1 MKYSYL
7 GQRIPKEARKELN
20 EKIIHLVTSN
30 QAEAAGITREDIYNA
45 YTGDGGLHGLHMA
58 DFDNYAE
65 FSKAKKEI
73 ENGQVFSPHSVCQF
87 LMACLDINKQEL
99 VTDLTCGMGNF
110 FNFAPVEENIYGCEI
125 DPKAYKVA
133 HYLYPKANLERGD
146 IRNYESPMKM
156 DYSVGNPPFNLAFNF
171 QNESILSQLYFC
183 QKSAQVLK
191 PLGIMA
197 IIVPMS
203 FLADT
208 FSDKHMIEQME
219 NDFSFLGQ
227 FSLPLSVF
235 APFGIDAFPTK
246 AQFWQKKS
254 QSEDWRP
261 QRYSTAMTLE
271 VPDFSDAMVAK
282 VREVIV
288 ANAQAELR
296 SRKNSILLELAREED
311 AGSDFVYKVRKYLYT
326 IKSHPRLQEK
336 YGKCCEYVEQLRT
349 QQQPENMSYE
359 EWCRIRITEAK
370 VLAYLKQTVSRQHK
384 PKYEDKIVRIKRGD
398 TLVFKAYS
406 PKMARQLT
414 PGMKQPVLIS
424 DIVADNQSADHFGD
438 FAKMIRRKQRCYQ
451 TEQQSFSD
459 MQQNEQL
466 ARWLDDFTLHDA
478 ENDEDIHFTA
488 LQKHDLNLLLQKQ
501 YSLIQWEQGSG
512 KTLAGIATGTYR
524 MQRQNAFCTWVISPA
539 ISIKNT
545 WEVALQNY
553 DISYTIINKVA
564 DVDKIQQ
571 GDFVLVTLNMLCK
584 YRKQIKRWIRIH
596 NQKVAFCFDESDEMA
611 NPDSKRAKAALSC
624 FRRCKYKLLMT
635 GTTTRNN
642 ISEFAPQL
650 EMLYNNSYN
659 MISWAKTV
667 YRFSRGSKKE
677 EPGLHE
683 DNNILYG
690 RPIPAYKKG
699 YSLFS
704 ASHLPAKIT
713 VFGAEQRTQD
723 IYNADVLNDILAHTV
738 ITRTFEEITG
748 KDIKHIH
755 QVPVRFSEPEKEV
768 YQKAISEF
776 HAMRGNYFAS
786 TGNSRK
792 DSMMR
797 LIQQITLLLRIS
809 AAPNTVKEY
818 TGGMPV
824 KIAKVME
831 MLQEMPDQIIAIGV
845 RHKKVVDAYSAAI
858 RKLMPERPLFV
869 VTGDTTTLAQR
880 RKLRKTLKASG
891 NGILLCTQQSLPSSV
906 NFEFVNKV
914 IIPELHYNNSRMSQ
928 FYMRFVRYTSRED
941 KDIYFVTYLG
951 SIESNQMQMVLAKE
965 KINLFMRGQ
974 EQDLDDIYKTF
985 GVDYNL
991 LETLMR
997 REENSEGVFEI
1008 RWGKQDIS

>member
-1 MKYSYL
+1 MKYAYM
-7 GQRIPKEARKELN
+7 GQNIPFEARKELN
-20 EKIIHLVTSN
+20 EKILHLVTSE

-65 FSKAKKEI
+65 FSQAKKEI
-73 ENGQVFSPHSVCQF
+73 ENGQFFTPHKVCQF
-87 LMACLDINKQEL
+87 IMSVLDIHKQEL
-99 VTDLTCGMGNF
+99 MADLTCGMGNF
-110 FNFAPVEENIYGCEI
+110 FNFAPVEANVYGCEI

-133 HYLYPKANLERGD
+133 HYLYPTANIERED
-146 IRNYESPMKM
+146 IRNYKPLIKM
-156 DYSVGNPPFNLAFNF
+156 DYVAQNPPFNLSFKTPEGN
-171 QNESILSQLYFC
+171 ILSQLYC
-183 QKSAQVLK
+183 CKKAAQVLK

-227 FSLPLSVF
+227 FALPQSVF
-235 APFGIDAFPTK
+235 ASFGVDAFPTK
-246 AQFWQKKS
+246 VQFWQKKS
-254 QSEDWRP
+254 QNEDWQP
-261 QRYSTAMTLE
+261 QRYRPEMTLD
-271 VPDFSDAMVAK
+271 VTDFPDTMVDK

-288 ANAQAELR
+288 AAAQTELR
-296 SRKNSILLELAREED
+296 SKKNSILLELAREED

-336 YGKCCEYVEQLRT
+336 YGKCCEYVERLRT

-359 EWCRIRITEAK
+359 EWCRVRITEAK

-384 PKYEDKIVRIKRGD
+384 PKYEDKIVRVKKGD
-398 TLVFKAYS
+398 ALVFKAYS

-414 PGMKQPVLIS
+414 PSMKQPVLIS
-424 DIVADNQSADHFGD
+424 DIVTENQSADHYGVFS
-438 FAKMIRRKQRCYQ
+438 KMIRHKQRCYQ
-451 TEQQSFSD
+451 AEQQKFFEMKENIKLS
-459 MQQNEQL
+459 E
-466 ARWLDDFTLHDA
+466 WLDKFMLFDA
-478 ENDEDIHFTA
+478 ENDEEIRFTA
-488 LQKHDLNLLLQKQ
+488 LQRHDINLLLQKQ

-512 KTLAGIATGTYR
+512 KTLVGIATGIYR
-524 MQRQNAFCTWVISPA
+524 MRCQNAFCTWVISPA

-553 DISYTIINKVA
+553 NISYTIINKAA

-611 NPDSKRAKAALSC
+611 NPDSKRTKAALSC

-642 ISEFAPQL
+642 ISEFAPQM

-659 MISWAKTV
+659 MISWAENV
-667 YRFSRGSKKE
+667 YRYSRGSKKE
-677 EPGLHE
+677 EAGLHE
-683 DNNILYG
+683 ESNMYYG
-690 RPIPAYKKG
+690 KPIPAYKKG

-704 ASHLPAKIT
+704 ASHLPEKVT
-713 VFGAEQRTQD
+713 VFGVGQRTQD
-723 IYNADVLNDILAHTV
+723 IYNSDILNDILNHTV

-755 QVPVRFSEPEKEV
+755 QVPVRFAEPEKAV

-776 HAMRGNYFAS
+776 HEMRGNYFAS

-818 TGGMPV
+818 TGGLPV

-831 MLQEMPDQIIAIGV
+831 MLKEMPDQIVAIGV
-845 RHKKVVDAYSAAI
+845 RHKKVVEAYSAAI
-858 RKLMPERPLFV
+858 RELMPERPLFV

-880 RKLRKTLKASG
+880 RKLRKTLKASV

-928 FYMRFVRYTSRED
+928 FYMRFVRFTSQED

-965 KINLFMRGQ
+965 KINLFMRGK
-974 EQDLDDIYKTF
+974 ETDLDEIYNTF

-991 LETLMR
+991 LEAVMR
-997 REENSEGVFEI
+997 REENKDGYFEI
-1008 RWGKQDIS
+1008 RWGKQEIS

>member
-1 MKYSYL
+1 MKYTYM
-7 GQRIPKEARKELN
+7 GQTIPFEARKELN
-20 EKIIHLVTSN
+20 EKILHLVTSE

-65 FSKAKKEI
+65 YSQAKKEI
-73 ENGQVFSPHSVCQF
+73 ENGQFFTPHKVCEFIMSV
-87 LMACLDINKQEL
+87 LNINKQEL
-99 VTDLTCGMGNF
+99 MADLTCGMGNF
-110 FNFAPVEENIYGCEI
+110 FNFAPVEANIYGCEI

-133 HYLYPKANLERGD
+133 HYLYPDANIERED
-146 IRNYESPMKM
+146 IRNYKPLLKM
-156 DYSVGNPPFNLAFNF
+156 DYVVQNPPFNLSFKTQEGN
-171 QNESILSQLYFC
+171 ILSQLYC
-183 QKSAQVLK
+183 CKKAAQVLK

-227 FSLPLSVF
+227 FALPQSVF
-235 APFGIDAFPTK
+235 APFGIDMFPTK
-246 AQFWQKKS
+246 VQFWQKKS
-254 QSEDWRP
+254 QNEDWHP
-261 QRYSTAMTLE
+261 QRYRPEMTLE
-271 VPDFSDAMVAK
+271 VPDFSDTMVDK

-288 ANAQAELR
+288 AAAQTELR
-296 SRKNSILLELAREED
+296 SKKNSILLELAREED
-311 AGSDFVYKVRKYLYT
+311 AGSDFVYKVKKYLYT

-336 YGKCCEYVEQLRT
+336 YGKCCEYVERLRT
-349 QQQPENMSYE
+349 QKQPENMSYE
-359 EWCRIRITEAK
+359 EWCRVRITEAK

-398 TLVFKAYS
+398 ALVFKAYS
-406 PKMARQLT
+406 PKMTRQLT
-414 PGMKQPVLIS
+414 IGMKQPVLIS
-424 DIVADNQSADHFGD
+424 DIVAENQPADHYGS

-451 TEQQSFSD
+451 TEQQKFSE
-459 MQQNEQL
+459 MEENIEL
-466 ARWLDDFTLHDA
+466 SEWLDKFMLYDA
-478 ENDEDIHFTA
+478 ENDEEIRFTA
-488 LQKHDLNLLLQKQ
+488 LQRHDINLLLQKQ

-512 KTLAGIATGTYR
+512 KTLAGIATGIYR
-524 MQRQNAFCTWVISPA
+524 MQQNAFCTWVVSPA

-553 DISYTIINKVA
+553 GISYTLINKAA
-564 DVDKIQQ
+564 DIDNIRR

-584 YRKQIKRWIRIH
+584 YRKQIKRWTRIH
-596 NQKVAFCFDESDEMA
+596 NQKVAFTFDESDEMS
-611 NPDSKRAKAALSC
+611 NPDSKRTKAALSC

-683 DNNILYG
+683 DSNILYG

-704 ASHLPAKIT
+704 ASHLPEKVT
-713 VFGAEQRTQD
+713 VFGVGQRTQD
-723 IYNADVLNDILAHTV
+723 IYNSDVLNDILNHTV

-755 QVPVRFSEPEKEV
+755 QVPVRFSESEKAV
-768 YQKAISEF
+768 YQQAISEF
-776 HAMRGNYFAS
+776 CKMRCNYFAS

-818 TGGMPV
+818 TGGLPV

-831 MLQEMPDQIIAIGV
+831 MLQQMPDQIIAIGV
-845 RHKKVVDAYSAAI
+845 RHKKVVEAYSAAI

-928 FYMRFVRYTSRED
+928 FYMRFVRYTSQED

-965 KINLFMRGQ
+965 KINLFMRGK
-974 EQDLDDIYKTF
+974 ETDLDEIYETF
-985 GVDYNL
+985 GVNYNL
-991 LETLMR
+991 LETVMR
-997 REENSEGVFEI
+997 REENKDGYFEI
-1008 RWGKQDIS
+1008 RWGKQEIS

>member
-30 QAEAAGITREDIYNA
+30 QVEAAGITREDIYNA

-65 FSKAKKEI
+65 FSKARNKI
-73 ENGQVFSPHSVCQF
+73 ENGQVFSPHSLCQF
-87 LMACLDINKQEL
+87 IMSVLDINKQEL
-99 VTDLTCGMGNF
+99 MADLTCGMGNF
-110 FNFAPVEENIYGCEI
+110 FNFAPVEANVYGCEI

-133 HYLYPKANLERGD
+133 HYLYPTANIERGD
-146 IRNYESPMKM
+146 IRNYKSPVKM
-156 DYSVGNPPFNLAFNF
+156 DYVVQNPPFNLSFKTQEGN
-171 QNESILSQLYFC
+171 ILSQLYC
-183 QKSAQVLK
+183 CKKAAQVLK

-197 IIVPMS
+197 TIVPMS

-227 FSLPLSVF
+227 FALPKSVF
-235 APFGIDAFPTK
+235 ASFGVDAFPTK
-246 AQFWQKKS
+246 VQFWQKKS
-254 QSEDWRP
+254 HNEDWQP
-261 QRYSTAMTLE
+261 QRYRPEMTLD
-271 VPDFSDAMVAK
+271 VTDFSDTMVDK

-288 ANAQAELR
+288 AAAQTELR
-296 SRKNSILLELAREED
+296 SKKNSILLELAREED
-311 AGSDFVYKVRKYLYT
+311 AGSDFVYKVKKYLYT

-336 YGKCCEYVEQLRT
+336 YGKCCEYVERLYT

-359 EWCRIRITEAK
+359 EWCRVRITEAK

-384 PKYEDKIVRIKRGD
+384 PKYEDKIVLIKRGD
-398 TLVFKAYS
+398 ALVFKAYS

-414 PGMKQPVLIS
+414 PSMKQPVLIS
-424 DIVADNQSADHFGD
+424 DIVTENQSADHYGVFS
-438 FAKMIRRKQRCYQ
+438 KMIRHKQRCYQ
-451 TEQQSFSD
+451 AEQQKFFEMKENIKLS
-459 MQQNEQL
+459 E
-466 ARWLDDFTLHDA
+466 WLDKFMLYDA
-478 ENDEDIHFTA
+478 ENDEKIRFTA
-488 LQKHDLNLLLQKQ
+488 LQRHDINLLLQKQ

-512 KTLAGIATGTYR
+512 KTLAGIATGIYR
-524 MQRQNAFCTWVISPA
+524 MRCQNAFCTWVISPA

-553 DISYTIINKVA
+553 DISYTIINKTV
-564 DVDKIQQ
+564 DIDKIQQ

-611 NPDSKRAKAALSC
+611 NPDSKRTKAALSC
-624 FRRCKYKLLMT
+624 FRRCRYKLLMT

-642 ISEFAPQL
+642 ISEFAPQM

-659 MISWAKTV
+659 MISWAENV
-667 YRFSRGSKKE
+667 YRYSRGSKKE
-677 EPGLHE
+677 EAGLHE
-683 DNNILYG
+683 ESNMYYG
-690 RPIPAYKKG
+690 KPIPAYKKG

-704 ASHLPAKIT
+704 ASHLPEKVT
-713 VFGAEQRTQD
+713 VFGVDQRTQD
-723 IYNADVLNDILAHTV
+723 IYNSDILNDILNHTV

-776 HAMRGNYFAS
+776 HVMRGNYFAS

-818 TGGMPV
+818 AGGLPV

-831 MLQEMPDQIIAIGV
+831 MLKEMPDQIVAIGV
-845 RHKKVVDAYSAAI
+845 RHKKVVEAYSAAI
-858 RKLMPERPLFV
+858 RELMPERPLFV

-880 RKLRKTLKASG
+880 RKLRKTLKASV

-928 FYMRFVRYTSRED
+928 FYMRFVRFTSQED

-965 KINLFMRGQ
+965 KINLFMRGK
-974 EQDLDDIYKTF
+974 ETDLDEIYDTF

-991 LETLMR
+991 LEAVMR
-997 REENSEGVFEI
+997 REENKDGYFEI
-1008 RWGKQDIS
+1008 RWGKQEIS

>member
-1 MKYSYL
+1 
-7 GQRIPKEARKELN
+7 
-20 EKIIHLVTSN
+20 
-30 QAEAAGITREDIYNA
+30 
-45 YTGDGGLHGLHMA
+45 MA

-65 FSKAKKEI
+65 FSKARNKI
-73 ENGQVFSPHSVCQF
+73 ENGQVFSPHSLCQF
-87 LMACLDINKQEL
+87 IMSVLDINKQEL
-99 VTDLTCGMGNF
+99 MADLTCGMGNF
-110 FNFAPVEENIYGCEI
+110 FNFAPVEANVYGCEI

-133 HYLYPKANLERGD
+133 HYLYPTANIERGD
-146 IRNYESPMKM
+146 IRNYKSPVKM
-156 DYSVGNPPFNLAFNF
+156 DYVVQNPPFNLSFKTQEGN
-171 QNESILSQLYFC
+171 ILSQLYC
-183 QKSAQVLK
+183 CKKAAQVLK

-197 IIVPMS
+197 TIVPMS

-227 FSLPLSVF
+227 FALPKSVF
-235 APFGIDAFPTK
+235 ASFGVDAFPTK
-246 AQFWQKKS
+246 VQFWQKKS
-254 QSEDWRP
+254 HNEDWQP
-261 QRYSTAMTLE
+261 QRYRPEMTLD
-271 VPDFSDAMVAK
+271 VTDFSDTMVDK

-288 ANAQAELR
+288 AVAQTELR
-296 SRKNSILLELAREED
+296 SKKNSILLELAREED
-311 AGSDFVYKVRKYLYT
+311 AGSDFVYKVKKYLYT

-336 YGKCCEYVEQLRT
+336 YGKCCEYVERLYT

-359 EWCRIRITEAK
+359 EWCRVRITEAK

-384 PKYEDKIVRIKRGD
+384 PKYEDKIVLIKRGD
-398 TLVFKAYS
+398 ALVFKAYS

-414 PGMKQPVLIS
+414 PSMKQPVLIS
-424 DIVADNQSADHFGD
+424 DIVTENQSADHYGVFS
-438 FAKMIRRKQRCYQ
+438 KMIRHKQRCYQ
-451 TEQQSFSD
+451 AEQQKFFEMKENIKLS
-459 MQQNEQL
+459 E
-466 ARWLDDFTLHDA
+466 WLDKFMLYDA
-478 ENDEDIHFTA
+478 ENDEEIRFTA
-488 LQKHDLNLLLQKQ
+488 LQRHDINLLLQKQ

-512 KTLAGIATGTYR
+512 KTLAGIATGIYR
-524 MQRQNAFCTWVISPA
+524 MRCQNAFCTWVISPA

-553 DISYTIINKVA
+553 DISYTIINKA
-564 DVDKIQQ
+564 MDIDKIQQ

-611 NPDSKRAKAALSC
+611 NPDSKRTKTALSC
-624 FRRCKYKLLMT
+624 FRRCRYKLLMT

-642 ISEFAPQL
+642 ISEFAPQM

-659 MISWAKTV
+659 MISWAENV
-667 YRFSRGSKKE
+667 YRYSRGSKKE
-677 EPGLHE
+677 EAGLHE
-683 DNNILYG
+683 ESNMYYG
-690 RPIPAYKKG
+690 KPIPAYKKG

-704 ASHLPAKIT
+704 ASHLPEKVT
-713 VFGAEQRTQD
+713 VFGVGQRTQD
-723 IYNADVLNDILAHTV
+723 IYNSDILNDILNHTV

-776 HAMRGNYFAS
+776 HEMRGNYFAS

-818 TGGMPV
+818 AGGLPV

-831 MLQEMPDQIIAIGV
+831 MLKEMPDQIVAIGV
-845 RHKKVVDAYSAAI
+845 RHKKVVEAYSAAI
-858 RKLMPERPLFV
+858 RELMPERPLFV

-880 RKLRKTLKASG
+880 RKLRKTLKASV

-928 FYMRFVRYTSRED
+928 FYMRFVRFTSQED

-965 KINLFMRGQ
+965 KINLFMRGK
-974 EQDLDDIYKTF
+974 ETDLDEIYDTF

-991 LETLMR
+991 LEAVMR
-997 REENSEGVFEI
+997 REENKDGYFEI
-1008 RWGKQDIS
+1008 RWGKQEIS